1 MIKSMTGFGRGKAEV
16 EKRSVTV
23 EMKSVNH
30 RFCEIVIR
38 MPRQLIEIEDKI
50 KKIVQTYIKRGRVE
64 VFVTISG
71 EEMAKKKLQ
80 TDWQLL
86 DEYMNALQQVKEKH
100 GLSQPV
106 QIQDI
111 LHMPEV
117 MTTYEE
123 EADQTS
129 IHGAIFEA
137 VEAAVHQLVDMRKRE
152 GSELYHDLM
161 GYLQDIQDIRE
172 KITQL
177 APEVAE
183 QYRERI
189 KRKLSD
195 YLEGT
200 FDEQRVL
207 TEVAIFAEKA
217 DISEELTRIQSH
229 VSQFIQALNTPD
241 SVGRKLDFLVQEL
254 NREMNTIGAK
264 ANNGTIAQYVIS
276 MKAQLERIKEQV
288 QNIE

>member
-1 MIKSMTGFGRGKAEV
+1 
-16 EKRSVTV
+16 
-23 EMKSVNH
+23 MKSVNH

-86 DEYMNALQQVKEKH
+86 DEYMHALQQVKEKH
-100 GLSQPV
+100 GLSQSV

>member
-16 EKRSVTV
+16 ENRSVTV

-100 GLSQPV
+100 GLSQSV

-161 GYLQDIQDIRE
+161 RYLQDIQDIRE